1 MKWSRS
7 TLALIGGLALVG
19 VLAGVFNT
27 PSASSQVLTVQAL
40 RAPEQP
46 LLDPNW
52 SMWAKVP
59 SVQVP
64 VTAQNVTYP
73 MGGGSIA
80 AVKLQAVHYDD
91 VLYIRAAW
99 KDTTADTNAVDMNAF
114 SDAFAVMFPS
124 DSAVSIPSFCMGQA
138 NAGVNIWQWRA
149 DSQRG
154 DPAQVT
160 EAKRPYGFTDG
171 LPPALQDDPVFQPAR
186 ALNNPVALGGDN
198 PVQNLIAQAFGT
210 LAPAADQT
218 VTGNAEWRW
227 QEWSVVVARPFAG
240 GDPSQASFTPE
251 TNTNMAVALWNG
263 SQGDRGG
270 QKTVSQFVTL
280 SMNNATL
287 DPGETRAFGETVLML
302 LLGGGGAL
310 VVVGAIIYFMLRT
323 PAARQ
328 A

>member
-7 TLALIGGLALVG
+7 TLALIGGLALMG
-19 VLAGVFNT
+19 VLAGT
-27 PSASSQVLTVQAL
+27 MGAPSASSQAL
-40 RAPEQP
+40 IVRALQAPEQP
-46 LLDPNW
+46 ALDPDW
-52 SMWAKVP
+52 AMWAKVP

-64 VTAQNVTYP
+64 VTAQNLTYP

-99 KDTTADTNAVDMNAF
+99 KDATPDTNAVDMIAF
-114 SDAFAVMFPS
+114 SDAFAVMFPAQ
-124 DSAVSIPSFCMGQA
+124 SAVNIPSFCMGQA

-149 DSQRG
+149 DSQVG
-154 DPAQVT
+154 GPMVTT
-160 EAKRPYGFTDG
+160 EAQRPNGFSDG
-171 LPPALQDDPVFQPAR
+171 GPALLEDDPIYQPAR
-186 ALNNPVALGGDN
+186 ALGNPVAMAGEN
-198 PVQNLIAQAFGT
+198 AVQNLIAQAFGT

-218 VTGNAEWRW
+218 VAGNATWRW

-240 GDPSQASFTPE
+240 SDPSQASFTPN

-280 SMNNATL
+280 SMSNTTFDAGQPRDL
-287 DPGETRAFGETVLML
+287 AETALAL
-302 LLGGGGAL
+302 LAGGGAAL
-310 VVVGAIIYFMLRT
+310 IVVAAITYFVLRS
-323 PAARQ
+323 PAGRHA
-328 A
+328 